1 MPDSERLGASF
12 SIDVTNLKTGLAQA
26 NRLIR
31 ESQSE
36 FKAAA
41 AGMDDW
47 TKSETG
53 LTARIKSLT
62 SITETQRAKVTAL
75 KSEYQRLV
83 DDGMDPT
90 SRQAVELRTKI
101 NNEEAAL
108 NKNESELKQQTTAL
122 KKLKSGL
129 EDTDDATEKVTEG
142 FTVMKGALADLVA
155 DGLRKAFDATKEFAK
170 GMIDSAAEVKAA
182 NSQFTQTFG
191 DLEKDATTAIQK
203 ISESTGILDTR
214 LKNTGAGIYAF
225 ARSSGA
231 STEEAMSLMQTALVA
246 TADSAAYY
254 DRSLEESA
262 ETLQSFLKGNFANDA
277 ALGVSAT
284 EFTRNA
290 KATELFGKKY
300 NDLSEIQKQ
309 QTLLKMVTD
318 AQELSGAMGQA
329 AREADGWEN
338 VQGNLNEAW
347 KQFQAKVGTP
357 FLEALIPVI
366 QDLTSGFKEWAD
378 TVDWDAFGEKIESA
392 LTKVKDIGMWIIDNK
407 DTIIAGLAGIGTAM
421 LVMNVANMI
430 NGVVKAFKAF
440 KLAQEGATVAQWLL
454 NVAMSAN
461 PIGLI
466 IAAIAGLV
474 AAFVVLWKKSE
485 KFRNFWI
492 GLWDGIKKAAKAV
505 ADWFVEA
512 WGNVSTFFQETWDK
526 IKQFASD
533 TWEGIKNVFSG
544 VVEWFRTTIV
554 DPIVNSTIFKV
565 MTELAT
571 GCWEAI
577 KLIWGVVSTW
587 FNDNIV
593 VPVSEFFTN
602 LWGGIKDKAS
612 TAWEGIKAVW
622 TTVKTWFSDNVVTPV
637 STFFSGM
644 WEGLKTKASNAWQGI
659 KNVFSPVTTWFKDK
673 FTEAWQKVKDV
684 FSTGGKIFS
693 GIKEGIEAA
702 FKKVV
707 NAIISGVNKVIA
719 IPFNAINK
727 TLDKIREV
735 SIAGA
740 KPFSGLISRFNVP
753 EIPQLKTGTV
763 VKKAT
768 TAVIGEDGP
777 EAVVPLKNNM
787 EWLDKVADKL
797 AAKQAKSVV
806 VNQTNNYSQAH
817 SRYELYK
824 SKAQT
829 AAAVRLAMGTV

>member
-75 KSEYQRLV
+75 KSEYQRLIN
-83 DDGMDPT
+83 DGLDPT

-122 KKLKSGL
+122 KKLKAGL
-129 EDTDDATEKVTEG
+129 EDTDDATEKVTDG
-142 FTVMKGALADLVA
+142 FTVMKGALANLVA

-170 GMIDSAAEVKAA
+170 GMLDSAAEVKAA
-182 NSQFTQTFG
+182 NSQFSQTFG
-191 DLEKDATTAIQK
+191 DLEKDATSA
-203 ISESTGILDTR
+203 ISEIAKSTGILETR
-214 LKNTGAGIYAF
+214 LKGTGAGIYAF

-254 DRSLEESA
+254 DKSLEESA

-290 KATELFGKKY
+290 KASELFGKKY

-338 VQGNLNEAW
+338 VQGNLNETW
-347 KQFQAKVGTP
+347 KQFQSQVGTP
-357 FLEALIPVI
+357 FLEAIIPVI
-366 QDLTSGFKEWAD
+366 QDITSGFKEWAD
-378 TVDWDAFGEKIESA
+378 TVDWDAFGEKVKTA
-392 LTKVKDIGMWIIDNK
+392 LGKVKDVGMWIIDNK

-430 NGVVKAFKAF
+430 NGVVTAFKAF

-454 NVAMSAN
+454 NVAMNAN
-461 PIGLI
+461 PIGI
-466 IAAIAGLV
+466 IVAAIAGLV
-474 AAFVVLWKKSE
+474 VAFVVLWKKCE
-485 KFRNFWI
+485 GFRNFWI

-512 WGNVSTFFQETWDK
+512 WGAVSVWFQETWDK

-533 TWEGIKNVFSG
+533 AWEGIKNVFSR
-544 VVEWFRTTIV
+544 VVEWFKTTII
-554 DPIVNSTIFKV
+554 DPIVNSTFFKV

-587 FNDNIV
+587 FNDSVV
-593 VPVSEFFTN
+593 VPVTEFFTS
-602 LWGGIKDKAS
+602 LWNGIKDKA
-612 TAWEGIKAVW
+612 TGAWNGIKSVW
-622 TTVKTWFSDNVVTPV
+622 TTVKTWFNDNVVTPV
-637 STFFSGM
+637 ANFFSNM
-644 WEGLKTKASNAWQGI
+644 WDGLKTKASGAWKGI
-659 KNVFSPVTTWFKDK
+659 KNVFEPVTTWFHDK
-673 FTEAWQKVKDV
+673 FSAAWQKVKDV
-684 FSTGGKIFS
+684 FSTGGKVFS

-707 NAIISGVNKVIA
+707 NAIIRGINKVIA
-719 IPFNAINK
+719 IPFNAINN
-727 TLDKIREV
+727 TLDKIREI

-753 EIPQLKTGTV
+753 KIPELATGGV

-768 TAVIGEDGP
+768 TVVAGEDGA
-777 EAVVPLKNNM
+777 EAIMPLEKNTG
-787 EWLDKVADKL
+787 WIDKL
-797 AAKQAKSVV
+797 ADRVAAKQQNSVV

-824 SKAQT
+824 SKQQT
-829 AAAVRLAMGTV
+829 TAAVRLAMGTV